1 MSTGAGDFVLI
12 APLNELPQVLLDIG
26 AGLGLFSLA
35 AAARG
40 HRVIAMEASPNS
52 TEALLES
59 IRYNG
64 WQKRITLH
72 HSPAGAV
79 DRRPVCLERGNVHD
93 TDLARGYA
101 TAEVAFPAIHT
112 FYHTKARFASHH
124 NSVLSAH
131 ARARVKGGGGYL
143 FQELSLSLE
152 ACMQQ

>member
-1 MSTGAGDFVLI
+1 M
-12 APLNELPQVLLDIG
+12 LLDIG
-26 AGLGLFSLA
+26 AGLGMFTLA

-79 DRRPVCLERGNVHD
+79 DRRPVCLERGGVHN

-101 TAEVAFPAIHT
+101 TAEVALSTIYAFHHKTNRLAPHCSSVQ
-112 FYHTKARFASHH
+112 FRRGFLFAT
-124 NSVLSAH
+124 VLRGWKHLCSNEPVTLQFQKRICDADSQSETQH
-131 ARARVKGGGGYL
+131 A
-143 FQELSLSLE
+143 LSFW
-152 ACMQQ
+152 